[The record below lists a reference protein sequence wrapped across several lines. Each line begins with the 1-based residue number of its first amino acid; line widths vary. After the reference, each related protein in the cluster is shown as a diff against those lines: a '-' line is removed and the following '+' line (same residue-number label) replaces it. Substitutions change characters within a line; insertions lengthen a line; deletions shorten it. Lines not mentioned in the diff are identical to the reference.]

1 MATLTI
7 RNLSADIYERLKQRA
22 RRHRRSITQEAA
34 FLIEQAVSG
43 AEGRAVW
50 QRVDAVREHL
60 RGTYGSFPDS
70 APSIAEDRE
79 R

>member
-7 RNLSADIYERLKQRA
+7 RNLSAEIYQRLKERA
-22 RRHRRSITQEAA
+22 RRNRRSITQEAA

-43 AEGRAVW
+43 AEDRAVW
-50 QRVDAVREHL
+50 QDVDAVREHL
-60 RGTYGSFPDS
+60 RGRYGSFPDS
-70 APSIAEDRE
+70 TPSIAEDRE